1 MKVAVLS
8 ESPADE
14 AAIHILIA
22 GLLGKQTQ
30 PIEPSRQL
38 RTRGWPAVLQVI
50 PAELKRLHY
59 SLTDT
64 LAFAVVVDADNS
76 PLHQAAHEAP
86 GGEVAKCR
94 LCQLRRV
101 VAQTQQQLRSVLG
114 RVPVQVAIGT
124 AVPAI
129 EAWYCCGLEPHINEI
144 TCLQNPQMGSDF
156 HTRNQLKRYVYGTER
171 PSLTLETQR
180 AVEATQRLV
189 QNLSVLESL
198 FPNGFGALAR
208 DVRSWNLG

>member
-8 ESPADE
+8 ESPEDE

-50 PAELKRLHY
+50 PAELKQLHY
-59 SLTDT
+59 LTDT
-64 LAFAVVVDADNS
+64 HAFAVVVDADNS

-86 GGEVAKCR
+86 GGAVAKCR

-101 VAQTQQQLRSVLG
+101 VAQTQQQLRPVSG
-114 RVPVQVAIGT
+114 RVPVQVAMGT
-124 AVPAI
+124 AVPSI
-129 EAWYCCGLEPHINEI
+129 EAWYRCGLEPYINEI
-144 TCLQNPQMGSDF
+144 TCLQNPQIGSDF
-156 HTRNQLKRYVYGTER
+156 HTRNQMKRYVYDTER
-171 PSLTLETQR
+171 PSFPLETQR
-180 AVEATQRLV
+180 AVEAAQRLV
-189 QNLSVLESL
+189 QSLSILESR
-198 FPNGFGALAR
+198 FPIGFGALAR
-208 DVRSWNLG
+208 DVRSWTLG